1 MESNNSGFI
10 NSNLIDGILSLSY
23 NNNTQ
28 IPNNNFIKELYQEGK
43 ISSPSFSII
52 ITSSNVNRLY
62 LGDILKNDYI
72 KDYVSTEMNK
82 GACDIINNKWQCK
95 LQSVGYTD
103 FIYVSSHEKR
113 NANALVKFDLTQNKL
128 TIPFYYFNFMIV
140 GYRYEKRS
148 PKSSIYDKKDNKYC
162 LEFNNAIYCTCS
174 GKNSFGVISFYFKN
188 NSRLD
193 IDLRDYVYYDKS
205 AFSLKCRV
213 DISLSNEEEFIV
225 GLKGLNN
232 TILSFNL
239 DDNKIAFF
247 HMKKTDD
254 WNENLMHFIL
264 VIIFI
269 IVIIIVIIKS
279 QQ

>member
-23 NNNTQ
+23 NNNSQ

-82 GACDIINNKWQCK
+82 GECDIIDNKWKCK
-95 LQSVGYTD
+95 LQYVGYTD
-103 FIYVSSHEKR
+103 FIYISSHEKR

-213 DISLSNEEEFIV
+213 DISLSNEEEFNV

-232 TILSFNL
+232 TILRFDLN
-239 DDNKIAFF
+239 DKNIAFF

-254 WNENLMHFIL
+254 WNDNLMNFIL